1 MAELTLG
8 QKLAFLVDRQGQD
21 ETALLAEAMQKG
33 VGLLYREAL
42 LEAYLLGKIPREQIL
57 QEWGPEELEEIEY
70 QRQALEQDVAWGL
83 RHG

>member
-1 MAELTLG
+1 MAELSLG
-8 QKLAFLVDRQGQD
+8 QKLAFLVDRKGGD
-21 ETALLAEAMQKG
+21 ETVLLAEAMQEG
-33 VGLLYREAL
+33 VGVLYREAL
-42 LEAYLLGKIPREQIL
+42 LEDYLSGQISREEML